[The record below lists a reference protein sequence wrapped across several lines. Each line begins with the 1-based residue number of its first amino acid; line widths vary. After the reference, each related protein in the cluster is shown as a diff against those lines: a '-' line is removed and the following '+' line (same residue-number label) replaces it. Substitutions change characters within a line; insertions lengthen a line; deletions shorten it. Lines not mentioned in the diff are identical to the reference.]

1 MKKIFTLIA
10 ATILTVAT
18 TFAADRRP
26 SVSLKSRGN
35 YEIVIDGRSYFTRN
49 GAMEL
54 SNIRKGSHT
63 IRVYEVG
70 RVFSFLRTK
79 KLVDA
84 STFIVRNNDIDIN
97 VDFRGQIRVSE
108 ERYGRDR
115 WNDNDHDRYDRHDND
130 GRDRNGR
137 F

>member
-18 TFAADRRP
+18 FAADHRP

-49 GAMEL
+49 GVMDL
-54 SNIRKGSHT
+54 SNIRKGRHS
-63 IRVYEVG
+63 IKVYEVS

-84 STFIVRNNDIDIN
+84 STFMLGNRDIDIN
-97 VDFRGQIRVSE
+97 VDFRGQIRISE
-108 ERYGRDR
+108 ERFGRDR
-115 WNDNDHDRYDRHDND
+115 WNDNDH
-130 GRDRNGR
+130 GRDDRRDWDKR